1 MNPAMTPQIV
11 RYGPWESIG
20 KICHLLTLGLIQKA
34 PEATTTRVPSLV
46 ATKVAQVSGG
56 LVPIV
61 IVASLAP
68 KATGLAAIV
77 VISTAEFIIAAV
89 LVSHR
94 ARVVA
99 TAAIILV
106 GAVVVVVTV
115 ARARAPAS
123 TIVVIG
129 IVVVRH
135 CAGFKLEFRTEEV
148 FK

>member
-1 MNPAMTPQIV
+1 
-11 RYGPWESIG
+11 
-20 KICHLLTLGLIQKA
+20 
-34 PEATTTRVPSLV
+34 LV

>member
-34 PEATTTRVPSLV
+34 PEATATRVPSLV
-46 ATKVAQVSGG
+46 ATKVARVSGG

-106 GAVVVVVTV
+106 GAVVVVTV